1 MVLIQPA
8 AMLCGRAYVI
18 TKIGNTFAS
27 RVSSSLLNNLD
38 LNELITENDNQYVNL
53 AIQLASNKQKYNLI
67 KEKLKINI
75 QKKPLFDTL
84 NFTKNIEKAYIVAF
98 NRFLQNLP
106 TTNIII

>member
-1 MVLIQPA
+1 M
-8 AMLCGRAYVI
+8 
-18 TKIGNTFAS
+18 
-27 RVSSSLLNNLD
+27 LNNLD

-75 QKKPLFDTL
+75 QKRTLFDTL